1 MNTTIIILIIFSAI
15 MLVVWILLIISLMKD
30 SKSKRAKR
38 STQQELN
45 RLSRQ
50 AKIEAQER
58 MAKAVEKEYTAL
70 HNSLQAEAESI
81 QKDFKKSIHEVT
93 SKNLKD
99 FNDTLAQINTSMQQ
113 QAKILAEASQKQAES
128 TQKQINDETA
138 KIKAKVIA
146 EVDNNISEIMVSYLA
161 EVAGDLDYYQ
171 QKDYLYNSI
180 EANKSAIKKDIDN
193 AV

>member
-15 MLVVWILLIISLMKD
+15 MLVVWMLLVINLFKE

-45 RLSRQ
+45 HLSRQ

-70 HNSLQAEAESI
+70 HKSLQTEAESI

-138 KIKAKVIA
+138 KIKAKVIS

-180 EANKSAIKKDIDN
+180 EANKAAIKKDIEN

>member
-15 MLVVWILLIISLMKD
+15 MLVVWVALVLNLFKE
-30 SKSKRAKR
+30 SKSSRARR

-45 RLSRQ
+45 HLSRQ

-58 MAKAVEKEYTAL
+58 LAKAVEKEHSAL
-70 HNSLQAEAESI
+70 QKSLQSEAESI

-93 SKNLKD
+93 SKNLKE
-99 FNDTLAQINTSMQQ
+99 FNDTLAQINNSMKQ
-113 QAKILAEASQKQAES
+113 QAKVLAEASQKQTES
-128 TQKQINDETA
+128 TQKQINEETA

-146 EVDNNISEIMVSYLA
+146 EVDNNISEIMISYLA

-171 QKDYLYNSI
+171 QKDYLYNAI
-180 EANKSAIKKDIDN
+180 ESNKSSIKKDIDN

>member
-15 MLVVWILLIISLMKD
+15 MLVVWMLLVINLFKE

-45 RLSRQ
+45 HLSRQ

-70 HNSLQAEAESI
+70 HKSLQAEAESI

-138 KIKAKVIA
+138 KIKAKVIS

-180 EANKSAIKKDIDN
+180 EANKAAIKKDIEN

>member
-1 MNTTIIILIIFSAI
+1 
-15 MLVVWILLIISLMKD
+15 MLVVWMLLVINLFKE

-45 RLSRQ
+45 HLSRQ

-70 HNSLQAEAESI
+70 HKSLQAEAESI

-138 KIKAKVIA
+138 KIKAKVIS

-180 EANKSAIKKDIDN
+180 EANKAAIKKDIEN